1 MKSVLAALSPCR
13 HPKRWFAINLFVL
26 AWSAILLVYIIIY
39 INRDED
45 DIDKT
50 DAEWNYLLY
59 NFVACAVWCV
69 EVTLNFLHFKGYF
82 NDMPTTQL
90 TSDVRLLEKESDQ
103 EDNANARRKEE
114 IALAVELF
122 LAVYFTVDSILL
134 VNDDSRQSIHTN
146 SKGMLWDVLLNT
158 AAYEYIICRQ
168 IRQLRGV
175 RRCPDNAIDER
186 QDAQASE
193 IV

>member
-59 NFVACAVWCV
+59 NFVACAGKCLPGLLGAQYSFWML
-69 EVTLNFLHFKGYF
+69 TLQPASSL
-82 NDMPTTQL
+82 
-90 TSDVRLLEKESDQ
+90 VRG
-103 EDNANARRKEE
+103 A
-114 IALAVELF
+114 
-122 LAVYFTVDSILL
+122 
-134 VNDDSRQSIHTN
+134 
-146 SKGMLWDVLLNT
+146 
-158 AAYEYIICRQ
+158 
-168 IRQLRGV
+168 
-175 RRCPDNAIDER
+175 
-186 QDAQASE
+186 DA
-193 IV
+193 

>member
-13 HPKRWFAINLFVL
+13 HPKRWFAINFFVL
-26 AWSAILLVYIIIY
+26 AWGAILLFYIIIY

-50 DAEWNYLLY
+50 ETEWNYLLY
-59 NFVACAVWCV
+59 NFVACTVWCV
-69 EVTLNFLHFKGYF
+69 EVMLNLLDFKGYF

-90 TSDVRLLEKESDQ
+90 TSDVRLLESESEQDI
-103 EDNANARRKEE
+103 AKARRKEE
-114 IALAVELF
+114 VALAVEFF

-134 VNDDSRQSIHTN
+134 VNDGSRQSIHTN

-168 IRQLRGV
+168 ITQMREAKKRS
-175 RRCPDNAIDER
+175 DNAIDER
-186 QDAQASE
+186 QDVQASE